1 MSQPAAAPRSAPAPS
16 EPLVRLVRLKED
28 VAALG
33 ALGSGVRTR
42 VLARI
47 GPEALAEIEQGAG
60 VAWVPVSLKARV
72 ADAVF
77 AEAGAAGARAWGK
90 ASFLSSLDSFFKP
103 FMLGI
108 ASLFGMSPATLLKIA
123 PQSWKTVYR
132 NAGELAVGARGD
144 GQATIVARD
153 LPAVLRTNGYLHL
166 LAGTFEAGI
175 EVLKL
180 AGEVKWEQG
189 GERPGDVTY
198 TVTWRSR

>member
-1 MSQPAAAPRSAPAPS
+1 MPQIATTPRPAPEPAA
-16 EPLVRLVRLKED
+16 PLVRLVRLKED
-28 VAALG
+28 VSALG
-33 ALGSGVRTR
+33 ALGPGVRTR

-47 GPEALAEIEQGAG
+47 GPEALAEIERGAG
-60 VAWVPVSLKARV
+60 VGWVPVSLKARI

-90 ASFLSSLDSFFKP
+90 ASFLASLDSFFKP
-103 FMLGI
+103 FILGV
-108 ASLFGMSPATLLKIA
+108 ASLFGLTPATLLKIA

-132 NAGELAVGARGD
+132 NAGELAVRAQGD
-144 GQATIVARD
+144 GRATIVARD
-153 LPAVLRTNGYLHL
+153 LPPMLRTNGYLHL

-180 AGEVKWEQG
+180 SGEVKWEQG

-198 TVTWRSR
+198 SVTWRSR

>member
-1 MSQPAAAPRSAPAPS
+1 MPQPAAAPLPAQSPP

-28 VAALG
+28 VAALST
-33 ALGSGVRTR
+33 LGSGIRTR
-42 VLARI
+42 VFSRI
-47 GPEALAEIEQGAG
+47 GPEALAEIDKGSG
-60 VAWVPVSLKARV
+60 VAWVPVSLKARI

-77 AEAGAAGARAWGK
+77 AEAGAQGARAWGK

-103 FMLGI
+103 FMLGV
-108 ASLFGMSPATLLKIA
+108 ASLFGLSPATLLKIA

-132 NAGELAVGARGD
+132 NAGELAVRAQGD
-144 GQATIVARD
+144 GRATIVARD
-153 LPAVLRTNGYLHL
+153 LPPMLRTNGYLHL

-198 TVTWRSR
+198 SVTWRPR